1 MWYDWFTWFPVKQ
14 HSIVC
19 LVVGPRGRS
28 HSALDKIF
36 SDWQTQSLL
45 PPSVGKWGTKSIEA
59 FIVKT
64 CEGIENFD
72 LIYLKKHK
80 IFGTCHALGRRTNL
94 FIVWVLLLCI
104 YYVSAWSW
112 VIDQPIWVLV
122 LVSWK
127 LVFPFWT
134 LGKKKNRHMEGKSL
148 DNRRLWLFKIKE
160 QLSADNFEGLIGD
173 PQYKWWEKNIFMVVY
188 EERCIQLATYF
199 APPSLTWQVFCTV
212 LVIHSGWFPPRFLK
226 GDYNTSIPVH

>member
-1 MWYDWFTWFPVKQ
+1 MY
-14 HSIVC
+14 
-19 LVVGPRGRS
+19 
-28 HSALDKIF
+28 
-36 SDWQTQSLL
+36 
-45 PPSVGKWGTKSIEA
+45 
-59 FIVKT
+59 
-64 CEGIENFD
+64 
-72 LIYLKKHK
+72 
-80 IFGTCHALGRRTNL
+80 
-94 FIVWVLLLCI
+94 LLCKCLELGHR
-104 YYVSAWSW
+104 SANMSLSSCFMKACF
-112 VIDQPIWVLV
+112 PILN
-122 LVSWK
+122 S
-127 LVFPFWT
+127 
-134 LGKKKNRHMEGKSL
+134 GKKKNRHMEGKSL